1 MKPALLFLAKFVC
14 LTAPF
19 IWLWHVWG
27 LSVYH
32 ALYSPI
38 ANSIYEWLGFEG
50 VAAPARTRYI
60 NLIPF
65 LTLMVLTPKLS
76 TRRRL
81 GGTAIGLVVLFLMHI
96 AVNLTA
102 DPETLQLPHLVLLVL
117 DAAPFFL
124 WVVIANE
131 FIRDFMRRG
140 TANAAVEGSPNT
152 PDD

>member
-19 IWLWHVWG
+19 IWLWQIVG
-27 LSVYH
+27 LRVYH

-38 ANSIYEWLGFEG
+38 ASMIYEWLGYE
-50 VAAPARTRYI
+50 AIATPARDRYI
-60 NLIPF
+60 NFIPF

-96 AVNLTA
+96 AANLTA
-102 DPETLQLPHLVLLVL
+102 YPETLRLPSLIMLVL

-131 FIRDFMRRG
+131 FVRDFIRRG
-140 TANAAVEGSPNT
+140 TANPAVEESAKIQDG
-152 PDD
+152 